1 MRKHRLVLLA
11 ALTGVAVSV
20 QTAQAATPKP
30 HPHRPPPAAK
40 PPSGGA
46 QPSTAGP
53 VVIANDASNL
63 IKHVFVIVQ
72 EGHTFDNYFA
82 NYPGADGIPAGVV
95 SPDLTSPRAPALP
108 SNVVAAQAA
117 VDGGK
122 MDGFTAD
129 PNLAVSPQAHF
140 DPSQVSDYWAL
151 AKNGVLMDQYFSAA
165 LGGSVPNHLYLFTGQ
180 SATQAQ
186 YDSPSG
192 LTIPSIADRLTAAG
206 VSWRVYTES
215 VKNQPNLSTY
225 TYHSPKSTERSAAFA
240 RLPLLTMPSIVDSPA
255 SFANIQDRTHLFT
268 DVAANKAASVSFIL
282 PEGDSERAPGS
293 ISDGQDRVV
302 GVVNAIA
309 SSPEWSSSAI
319 IITWSDWGGWYDHVA
334 PPKVD
339 ADGEGLRVPTIVLS
353 PYARAGTVD
362 HEVADTTSILSLIE
376 SLHGLKPLSTR
387 DQKAS
392 NLLSAFDFS
401 APPGKPVHVGQNAVT
416 PITVS
421 AQTRNRLLGVYGSL
435 VGLMLLAAVLFVALP
450 KRETALLVALP
461 KRAAMLLVALARRR
475 RRVGS

>member
-11 ALTGVAVSV
+11 AIAGVAVSV
-20 QTAQAATPKP
+20 QTAQAAAPKP

-53 VVIANDASNL
+53 VVIANDASNM

-82 NYPGADGIPAGVV
+82 NYPGAEPLPAGVT
-95 SPDLTSPRAPALP
+95 SPVLTSPRAPALP
-108 SNVVAAQAA
+108 ANVVAAQTA

-129 PNLAVSPQAHF
+129 PSLAVSPQAHF
-140 DPSQVSDYWAL
+140 DQSQVSDYWTL
-151 AKNGVLMDQYFSAA
+151 ASKGVLMDHFFSAA

-180 SATQAQ
+180 SVTPSQLT
-186 YDSPSG
+186 SPAG

-215 VKNQPNLSTY
+215 VKNQPSLSTY
-225 TYHSPKSTERSAAFA
+225 TYHSPTSTERSAALA
-240 RLPLLTMPSIVDSPA
+240 RLPLLTLPSVVDNPA

-362 HEVADTTSILSLIE
+362 HTVADTTSILSLIE
-376 SLHGLKPLSTR
+376 SLHGLRPLSTR

-392 NLLSAFDFS
+392 NLLSAFNFS
-401 APPGKPVHVGQNAVT
+401 AAPLSPIRVGQNAAT

-421 AQTRNRLLGVYGSL
+421 ASTRNRLLGVYGTI
-435 VGLMLLAAVLFVALP
+435 VGLLLVAVVLLVLLPKQGAMLLAAIP
-450 KRETALLVALP
+450 
-461 KRAAMLLVALARRR
+461 RRR
-475 RRVGS
+475 RRVAS